1 MKRKLKNYTFS
12 KKEIRILKV
21 LVSGHHSLFLI
32 RKELSIKPS
41 YLSKNLKQLC
51 KKGIIRFQKK
61 KHIPKRFKNWKY
73 VYFDKFKHATLLHEL
88 LLMYKHIKWEDVLS
102 GLGIEIL
109 FHVLD
114 NFKISF
120 ENFSKITFWRYSKE
134 FMALGLLNFD
144 ERGYSLNSRFSLLK
158 DFLREYQKY
167 ILNKLVRSIS
177 KEGTILWQK
186 GFDCLIRLPKNS
198 RVTEPRFLK
207 TATSRLGDFGVPIFS
222 NFDIYYY
229 SNKKKTIHK
238 EDVLLHTLLIER
250 DNVRYVTYALL
261 LLKKNGEIDKK
272 YLLKESQKFE
282 LLQQINSMLE
292 FLETKGEKHDYP
304 LPTWNEFLT
313 KALEYGV
320 VD

>member
-1 MKRKLKNYTFS
+1 MKRMLKSYTFS
-12 KKEIRILKV
+12 KKEIQILKV
-21 LVSGHHSLFLI
+21 LVSGNHSLFLI

-41 YLSKNLKQLC
+41 YLSKNLNQLRN
-51 KKGIIRFQKK
+51 KGIIRFQKK
-61 KHIPKRFKNWKY
+61 KHSTRRFKKWKY
-73 VYFDKFKHATLLHEL
+73 INFEKFKHATLLREL
-88 LLMYKHIKWEDVLS
+88 LLMYNHIKWEDILS

-114 NFKISF
+114 NFQVSF
-120 ENFSKITFWRYSKE
+120 ENFSKISFWRYSKE

-144 ERGYSLNSRFSLLK
+144 DRGYSINSRFSLLE

-167 ILNKLVRSIS
+167 IVNRLVRSIS
-177 KEGTILWQK
+177 EKGTILWQK

-198 RVTEPRFLK
+198 RVTEPGFLK

-222 NFDIYYY
+222 NFEIYYY

-238 EDVLLHTLLIER
+238 EDVLLHTLLLDR

-261 LLKKNGEIDKK
+261 LLKNNKEIDKE
-272 YLLKESQKFE
+272 YLLKEAQKLE
-282 LLQQINSMLE
+282 LLQQINSMFE

-304 LPTWNEFLT
+304 LPTWNEFST
-313 KALEYGV
+313 KAREYGV